1 MMLSSEK
8 DLIEGFRGEHSHP
21 PNPLRVKA
29 MLEEREVMEQMMN
42 SAEKVKPRQLL
53 STVRMY
59 RVMYTVSVQYVFYSV
74 GKLAWIIPDP
84 DPAHVI

>member
-1 MMLSSEK
+1 MLSSEK
-8 DLIEGFRGEHSHP
+8 DLLEGFRGEHSHP

-59 RVMYTVSVQYVFYSV
+59 RVMYTVQYVFYSV
-74 GKLAWIIPDP
+74 GKLA
-84 DPAHVI
+84 

>member
-1 MMLSSEK
+1 MLSAEK

-74 GKLAWIIPDP
+74 GKLA
-84 DPAHVI
+84 

>member
-1 MMLSSEK
+1 MLSSEK

-53 STVRMY
+53 STVRT
-59 RVMYTVSVQYVFYSV
+59 VLYTVYSMFLHCWV
-74 GKLAWIIPDP
+74 S
-84 DPAHVI
+84 